1 MCVGKYGSIIKY
13 GGMSIEGLKKI
24 FNLQYDKKKEK
35 RRGRSPKRES
45 AGRATPLLTFR
56 RAAQRHINAASFA
69 TMNNYLTMLRSMREY
84 NGGSD
89 ILLSDITYTN
99 VCNYETWLKKRG
111 LSMNTISCYMRAARS
126 LYHKVSKSAKKS
138 TSDPFRNVFTG
149 NTKTRKRSLT
159 EQEIQKV
166 QGLQLPKNSP
176 LQLSRD
182 LFLFSFYTMGMPFV
196 DMSMLLKSQVD
207 DDAIFYAR
215 HKTGRQITVPM
226 EPCIREIIRKYDNP
240 DSRYVFPIIDMNS
253 RVDIQR
259 QYISKLTTYNRQLKM
274 LAEMAGINK
283 PLSSYMTR
291 HTWASIAYKNN
302 VGVHVISRA
311 LGHANALTTQIYI
324 TELDDKELAKANRLI
339 LNRLKK
345 EKRGKK

>member
-1 MCVGKYGSIIKY
+1 
-13 GGMSIEGLKKI
+13 MSIEGLKKI

-45 AGRATPLLTFR
+45 AGRATPFLTFR

-84 NGGSD
+84 
-89 ILLSDITYTN
+89 SDITYTN

-126 LYHKVSKSAKKS
+126 LYHKVSKSAKRS

-166 QGLQLPKNSP
+166 QGLQLPKDSP

>member
-1 MCVGKYGSIIKY
+1 
-13 GGMSIEGLKKI
+13 
-24 FNLQYDKKKEK
+24 
-35 RRGRSPKRES
+35 
-45 AGRATPLLTFR
+45 
-56 RAAQRHINAASFA
+56 
-69 TMNNYLTMLRSMREY
+69 MNNYLTMLRSMREY

-166 QGLQLPKNSP
+166 QGLQLPKDSP
-176 LQLSRD
+176 LQLTRD

-259 QYISKLTTYNRQLKM
+259 QYISKLTTYNRQL
-274 LAEMAGINK
+274 N
-283 PLSSYMTR
+283 
-291 HTWASIAYKNN
+291 KNN